1 MTQKKHTKRS
11 FAYHNYNYTIHS
23 RIDPIYV
30 TESLKIQETNITPTS
45 LSDHEIVSLTLQ
57 ITKQKPKSNGFWKLN
72 TSILKQKNFIEIFHI
87 FWENWQKQKIKYK
100 SINDWWDAGKM
111 YFKIL
116 AIEYSKDQNQN

>member
-72 TSILKQKNFIEIFHI
+72 TSILKQKNFIEIFNI

-100 SINDWWDAGKM
+100 SMIGGMPGKCT
-111 YFKIL
+111 
-116 AIEYSKDQNQN
+116 SKSLP